1 MTEAGVGAGEAP
13 AVESPAPDIRIAGC
27 AVWLPPRTPVADAV
41 AAGLCDEALATTTGM
56 LSVAVAQDE
65 PAPEM
70 AARAA
75 RTALERS
82 GFGRAGLD
90 SGSGSGSG
98 TWSGSGAGAGT
109 GSEAGPGSGE
119 GSGSGSGSGDVS
131 LILHASFFYQG
142 HDLWAPASYVQ
153 RTAVGNQCP
162 AIEVGQVSNG
172 GMAGLGLAVD
182 HLRAGPAAGEPDR
195 RVLLTTGD
203 AFRPPGFDRWRSDSG
218 TFYGD
223 GGTAL
228 VLSSREGFARIRGLA
243 TVSVPELEGMH
254 RGDDPFGHAPF
265 SHRPVV
271 DLDACKKDFLATHR
285 VPRVIAA
292 SGAAQ
297 DAAVERALAA
307 AGVTLAD
314 VDRFVLPHLGRKR
327 LRAGH
332 LARFGIAEERTT
344 WEWSRGIG
352 HLGAGDQIAGFDHLV
367 SSGSLG
373 AGDLVVWMSV
383 GAGFTYSCAVVEML
397 ERPAWAATP
406 STGATAP
413 TTPPGEAA

>member
-1 MTEAGVGAGEAP
+1 MTEAGPGAEGAFVAEA
-13 AVESPAPDIRIAGC
+13 PAPDIRIAGC
-27 AVWLPPRTPVADAV
+27 GVWLPPRTPVADAV
-41 AAGLCDEALATTTGM
+41 AAGLCDEALARTTGM
-56 LSVAVAQDE
+56 LSVSVAEDE

-75 RTALERS
+75 RIALERS
-82 GFGRAGLD
+82 GFDRGGVD
-90 SGSGSGSG
+90 
-98 TWSGSGAGAGT
+98 SGAGAGP
-109 GSEAGPGSGE
+109 GAGAGAEPGSG
-119 GSGSGSGSGDVS
+119 SASGDVS

-153 RTAVGNQCP
+153 RAAVGNQCP

-254 RGDDPFGHAPF
+254 RGDDPFGSAPF

-285 VPRVIAA
+285 VPQVIAA

-367 SSGSLG
+367 ASGSLR

-397 ERPAWAATP
+397 ERPAWA
-406 STGATAP
+406 P
-413 TTPPGEAA
+413 TTLAGEAV

>member
-1 MTEAGVGAGEAP
+1 MTESGVGAGRAP
-13 AVESPAPDIRIAGC
+13 AAESPAPDIRIAGC

-82 GFGRAGLD
+82 GLRHAGTD
-90 SGSGSGSG
+90 SGSGTGSG
-98 TWSGSGAGAGT
+98 RESRSGGV
-109 GSEAGPGSGE
+109 PGSGDA
-119 GSGSGSGSGDVS
+119 SGSGDVS

-153 RTAVGNQCP
+153 RAAVGNRCP

-182 HLRAGPAAGEPDR
+182 HLRAGPEAGEPDR

-228 VLSSREGFARIRGLA
+228 VLSSSEGFARIRGLA

-285 VPRVIAA
+285 VPQVIAA

-367 SSGSLG
+367 ASGSLG

-397 ERPAWAATP
+397 ERPAWAAPASTSTTTP
-406 STGATAP
+406 TSP
-413 TTPPGEAA
+413 TTLTGDAA

>member
-1 MTEAGVGAGEAP
+1 MTEAGLGAEGAP
-13 AVESPAPDIRIAGC
+13 AAETPAPDIRIAGC

-56 LSVAVAQDE
+56 LSVAVARDE

-82 GFGRAGLD
+82 GFGRP
-90 SGSGSGSG
+90 GSDGA
-98 TWSGSGAGAGT
+98 SGADGVSSSGAASGA
-109 GSEAGPGSGE
+109 AGP
-119 GSGSGSGSGDVS
+119 GSGDVS

-285 VPRVIAA
+285 VPQVIAA

-367 SSGSLG
+367 GSGSLG

-397 ERPAWAATP
+397 ERPHWAATTP
-406 STGATAP
+406 TAP
-413 TTPPGEAA
+413 PPTSAGDAA

>member
-1 MTEAGVGAGEAP
+1 MTEAGPGAEGAFVAEA
-13 AVESPAPDIRIAGC
+13 PAPDIRIAGC
-27 AVWLPPRTPVADAV
+27 GVWLPPRTPVADAV
-41 AAGLCDEALATTTGM
+41 AAGLCDEALARTTGM
-56 LSVAVAQDE
+56 LSVSVAEDE

-75 RTALERS
+75 RIALARS
-82 GFGRAGLD
+82 GFDRGGVD
-90 SGSGSGSG
+90 
-98 TWSGSGAGAGT
+98 SGAGAGAEPGAGA
-109 GSEAGPGSGE
+109 GSMPGSG
-119 GSGSGSGSGDVS
+119 SASGDVS

-153 RTAVGNQCP
+153 RAAVGNQCP

-228 VLSSREGFARIRGLA
+228 VLSAREGFARIRGLA

-254 RGDDPFGHAPF
+254 RGDDPFGSAPF

-285 VPRVIAA
+285 VPQVIAA

-367 SSGSLG
+367 ASGSLG

-397 ERPAWAATP
+397 ERPAWA
-406 STGATAP
+406 P
-413 TTPPGEAA
+413 TTPAGEAV

>member
-1 MTEAGVGAGEAP
+1 M
-13 AVESPAPDIRIAGC
+13 AGC
-27 AVWLPPRTPVADAV
+27 AAWLPPRTPVADAV
-41 AAGLCDEALATTTGM
+41 AAGRCDEALATTTGM
-56 LSVAVAQDE
+56 VSVAVAQDE

-75 RTALERS
+75 RTALGRS
-82 GFGRAGLD
+82 GSA
-90 SGSGSGSG
+90 
-98 TWSGSGAGAGT
+98 
-109 GSEAGPGSGE
+109 E
-119 GSGSGSGSGDVS
+119 VS

-172 GMAGLGLAVD
+172 GMAALGLALD
-182 HLRAGPAAGEPDR
+182 HLRAGPAAGEVDR
-195 RVLLTTGD
+195 RVLVTTGD

-228 VLSSREGFARIRGLA
+228 VLSSGEGFARIRGLA

-254 RGDDPFGHAPF
+254 RGDDPFGSAPF

-271 DLDACKKDFLATHR
+271 DLDACKKDFLATRR
-285 VPRVIAA
+285 VTQVIAA

-297 DAAVERALAA
+297 DAAVERALAQ
-307 AGVTLAD
+307 AGVALAD

-327 LRAGH
+327 LRAGY
-332 LARFGIAEERTT
+332 LARFGIAEDRTT

-367 SSGSLG
+367 GSGSLG
-373 AGDLVVWMSV
+373 AGDLVVLMGV

-397 ERPAWAATP
+397 ERPAWAGTTH
-406 STGATAP
+406 TGDAV
-413 TTPPGEAA
+413 

>member
-1 MTEAGVGAGEAP
+1 MTEAGAGAGGAP

-56 LSVAVAQDE
+56 LSVAVARDE

-82 GFGRAGLD
+82 GLGHAGVD
-90 SGSGSGSG
+90 SAS
-98 TWSGSGAGAGT
+98 GT
-109 GSEAGPGSGE
+109 GSDGV
-119 GSGSGSGSGDVS
+119 SGSGDVS

-153 RTAVGNQCP
+153 RTAVGNRCP

-228 VLSSREGFARIRGLA
+228 VLSSSEGFARIRGLA

-397 ERPAWAATP
+397 ERPAWAATAP
-406 STGATAP
+406 TGATGATAP
-413 TTPPGEAA
+413 TTSPGEAA

>member
-1 MTEAGVGAGEAP
+1 MTEAGAGAGGAP

-56 LSVAVAQDE
+56 LSVAVARDE

-82 GFGRAGLD
+82 GLGHAGVD
-90 SGSGSGSG
+90 SAS
-98 TWSGSGAGAGT
+98 GT
-109 GSEAGPGSGE
+109 GSDGV
-119 GSGSGSGSGDVS
+119 SGSGDVS

-153 RTAVGNQCP
+153 RAAVGNQCP

-182 HLRAGPAAGEPDR
+182 HLRAGLAAGEPDR

-228 VLSSREGFARIRGLA
+228 VLSSSEGFARIRGLA

-397 ERPAWAATP
+397 ERPAWAAT
-406 STGATAP
+406 AP
-413 TTPPGEAA
+413 TPHTTLAGEAA

>member
-1 MTEAGVGAGEAP
+1 MTEAVW
-13 AVESPAPDIRIAGC
+13 APDILIAGC
-27 AVWLPPRTPVADAV
+27 AAWLPPRTPAADAV
-41 AAGLCDEALATTTGM
+41 AAGQCDEALVTTTGM
-56 LSVAVAQDE
+56 VSVAVAEDE

-75 RTALERS
+75 RTALQ
-82 GFGRAGLD
+82 RAGLD
-90 SGSGSGSG
+90 
-98 TWSGSGAGAGT
+98 
-109 GSEAGPGSGE
+109 
-119 GSGSGSGSGDVS
+119 DVS

-153 RTAVGNQCP
+153 RAAVGNRCP

-172 GMAGLGLAVD
+172 GMAALGLAVD
-182 HLRAGPAAGEPDR
+182 HLRGGPAAGEEDR
-195 RVLLTTGD
+195 RVLVTTGD
-203 AFRPPGFDRWRSDSG
+203 AFRAPGFDRWRSDSG

-228 VLSSREGFARIRGLA
+228 VLSSREGFARIRAVA
-243 TVSVPELEGMH
+243 TVSAPELEGMH
-254 RGDDPFGHAPF
+254 RGDDPFGRAPF

-271 DLDACKKDFLATHR
+271 DLDACKKDFLATRR
-285 VPRVIAA
+285 VTGVIAA

-297 DAAVERALAA
+297 DAAVARALAE

-327 LRAGH
+327 LRAGF

-344 WEWSRGIG
+344 WEWSRTVG

-367 SSGSLG
+367 SATGLN

-383 GAGFTYSCAVVEML
+383 GAGFTYSCAVVEIL
-397 ERPAWAATP
+397 ERPAWVSPEAVGAA
-406 STGATAP
+406 S
-413 TTPPGEAA
+413 

>member
-1 MTEAGVGAGEAP
+1 MTEAGPGAEGAFVAEA
-13 AVESPAPDIRIAGC
+13 PAPDIRIAGC
-27 AVWLPPRTPVADAV
+27 GVWLPPRTPVADAV
-41 AAGLCDEALATTTGM
+41 AAGLCDEALARSTGM
-56 LSVAVAQDE
+56 LSVSVAEDE

-75 RTALERS
+75 RIALERS
-82 GFGRAGLD
+82 GFDRGGVD
-90 SGSGSGSG
+90 
-98 TWSGSGAGAGT
+98 SGAGAGP
-109 GSEAGPGSGE
+109 GAGAGAEPGSGAGPMP
-119 GSGSGSGSGDVS
+119 GSGSASGDVS

-153 RTAVGNQCP
+153 RAAVGNQCP

-254 RGDDPFGHAPF
+254 RGDDPFGSAPF

-285 VPRVIAA
+285 VPQVIAA

-367 SSGSLG
+367 ASGSLR

-397 ERPAWAATP
+397 ERPAWA
-406 STGATAP
+406 P
-413 TTPPGEAA
+413 TTLAGEAV

>member
-1 MTEAGVGAGEAP
+1 MTEAGLGARGAP
-13 AVESPAPDIRIAGC
+13 VVQAPAPDIRIAGC
-27 AVWLPPRTPVADAV
+27 AAWLPPRTPVADAV
-41 AAGLCDEALATTTGM
+41 AAGECDEALAMTTGM
-56 LSVAVAQDE
+56 VSVAVAQDE

-75 RTALERS
+75 RTAL
-82 GFGRAGLD
+82 GRAGFD
-90 SGSGSGSG
+90 
-98 TWSGSGAGAGT
+98 
-109 GSEAGPGSGE
+109 
-119 GSGSGSGSGDVS
+119 DVS

-142 HDLWAPASYVQ
+142 HDLWAPASYIQ

-172 GMAGLGLAVD
+172 GMAALGLAVD
-182 HLRAGPAAGEPDR
+182 HLRAGPTAGEADR
-195 RVLLTTGD
+195 RVLVTTGD

-243 TVSVPELEGMH
+243 TVSAPELEGMH
-254 RGDDPFGHAPF
+254 RGDDPFGSAPF

-271 DLDACKKDFLATHR
+271 DLDACKKDFLATRR
-285 VPRVIAA
+285 VTQVIAA

-297 DAAVERALAA
+297 DAAVEQALAA

-344 WEWSRGIG
+344 WEWSRSIG

-367 SSGSLG
+367 GSGTLG

-397 ERPAWAATP
+397 ERPDWA
-406 STGATAP
+406 G
-413 TTPPGEAA
+413 TTPTGDVG